1 MLTEMA
7 SIECERCGR
16 TEPPIKYIK
25 NLPTPKKQDIAL
37 FFHSST
43 RTSMA
48 CQKNFLNQWLQHA
61 RLLHVMLLSLVLVT
75 CEDLFFRDTI
85 ILGQK

>member
-1 MLTEMA
+1 MLTVMA
-7 SIECERCGR
+7 SKECKRCGR
-16 TEPPIKYIK
+16 TESPIKYIK

-48 CQKNFLNQWLQHA
+48 RQKKFFELVVAACSASA
-61 RLLHVMLLSLVLVT
+61 RYVAVT
-75 CEDLFFRDTI
+75 CACYL
-85 ILGQK
+85 